1 MKKRISSL
9 LLGIWMLMTLG
20 MPGMAAERAGSV
32 SIRGVQTGEELTV
45 TVSVRELKMNVLELY
60 VAYDARRL
68 TPVEDGGGVL
78 KALQASYDPWTE
90 EGWMQ
95 LRGEQDRENGVIR
108 CLVMADPAAAD
119 LGMLDSEGYL
129 NAGST
134 ALPLF
139 TIRFRVEAGAQV
151 YGDSVHLGKS
161 TGAPTGI
168 VIADGSVRGITEA
181 SVVNV
186 DLGISDTT
194 PGGVA
199 EGYFGG
205 RPAEEP
211 GNSGASGN
219 TGTTGNAGGTVVTGP
234 VTDPGAGTPETP
246 VAVFPDIT
254 GHWAKGSIEKLV
266 AAGAVSGYEDGTFR
280 PNAALTRGEF
290 CVVLARYFGLSAN
303 TAACAGFT
311 DCESHWAAGYIG
323 AAYAAGL
330 VSGVGNGRFA
340 PDESIN
346 REALV
351 TILAR
356 AAKVTGGSLTFTD
369 SGEISEWAA
378 GPVAAAVQ
386 AGLIAGYPDG
396 SFGPHKEVTRGE
408 MCTVLAQMEE

>member
-9 LLGIWMLMTLG
+9 LLGIWMLLTLG
-20 MPGMAAERAGSV
+20 VPAMAAAPAGAV
-32 SIRGVQTGEELTV
+32 SIRGGQAGDELTV
-45 TVSVRELKMNVLELY
+45 TVSVRDLKMNVLELY
-60 VAYDARRL
+60 VAYDAARL
-68 TPVEDGGGVL
+68 TPMEEGGTVL
-78 KALQASYDPWTE
+78 EALQAEYAPWTD

-119 LGMLDSEGYL
+119 LGTLDSEGYL

-134 ALPLF
+134 AVPLF

-181 SVVNV
+181 SVVSV
-186 DLGISDTT
+186 DLGVSDTT

-205 RPAEEP
+205 RPAEDP
-211 GNSGASGN
+211 GNSGASGG
-219 TGTTGNAGGTVVTGP
+219 TGTSGNAGGTVVTGP
-234 VTDPGAGTPETP
+234 TTDPGTGTPETP
-246 VAVFPDIT
+246 AAAFPDIT
-254 GHWAKGSIEKLV
+254 GHWAKASIEKLV

-290 CVVLARYFGLSAN
+290 CAVLARYFGLEPNAG
-303 TAACAGFT
+303 AAAGFT
-311 DCESHWAAGYIG
+311 DSATHWAAGYIG
-323 AAYAAGL
+323 AAYASGL
-330 VSGVGNGRFA
+330 VSGIGNGRFA

-356 AAKVTGGSLTFTD
+356 AAKVTGGTLSFTD
-369 SGEISEWAA
+369 SGEISDWAA

-386 AGLIAGYPDG
+386 AGLISGYPDG
-396 SFGPHKEVTRGE
+396 SFRPYNQVTRGE
-408 MCTVLAQMEE
+408 MCTVLALMEV